1 MCGLAGI
8 FNHRSGE
15 PVSRGDL
22 EGMARRIAHR
32 GPDGEG
38 FYLDGALGFA
48 HRRLAILDREGGAQP
63 MISAA
68 GTVLVFNGEIY
79 NYQEIFA
86 ELKRRG
92 RSPETRSDTEALLLA
107 YDEWGLE
114 FVDRLTGM
122 FALALWDARRRRL
135 VLCRDRLGIKPL
147 YLAETPAGL
156 VFGSEVKA
164 LWSLPG
170 VDASIDVTALDEYMS
185 LGFVLGPRTMM
196 RGVRKL
202 DAGTLVTVEMGGRP
216 AARRYWSL
224 RFDPD
229 PVPDA
234 RAWADEVRAVFEDV
248 TRLHLLRDV
257 PLGVLLSGGLDSSVI
272 AATVAQRPDV
282 CSLESFTVSV
292 DIPGAISEQRWAR
305 QVADAVGATHHE
317 RRLSEVEHTALLH
330 QVAERLDQPIADPMC
345 AQLYSVCQ
353 LARDAGIKVLLS
365 GEGADELFFGYRVY
379 PNMALVEQAQ
389 QLVPPA
395 LLRGVIAP
403 ALRRAAGALG
413 HLPKLAKLLTIA
425 GEPLSRRYLG
435 VNFFE
440 PALKARLYRGDV
452 AASLRGHDVLAT
464 VARRYDGSGGPE
476 PLAQMAAFD
485 CGAWLVD
492 SILFRSDLMS
502 MAASLEMRVPFL
514 DHRLVELAARIPA
527 RHKVHGRTGKVVLR
541 RAFAD
546 RVPEAVLTR
555 PKIGFSTPLREL
567 FRLGFGHE
575 AEELLT
581 APGATTSAF
590 FERAAVRRLFAEHR
604 AGRDHSRTLHQIYAL
619 ESWGR
624 AVARRERAPAPP

>member
-68 GTVLVFNGEIY
+68 GTVLVVNGEIY

-305 QVADAVGATHHE
+305 QVADAVGATHHHGVAAIKFSLNGAHAGREQGAARGE
-317 RRLSEVEHTALLH
+317 RAGGAGV
-330 QVAERLDQPIADPMC
+330 DQNFAQRRQAAGDPAFAGGAAFRHGQEPGACGAVQQRRQGPIHIAH
-345 AQLYSVCQ
+345 
-353 LARDAGIKVLLS
+353 RD
-365 GEGADELFFGYRVY
+365 RH
-379 PNMALVEQAQ
+379 
-389 QLVPPA
+389 
-395 LLRGVIAP
+395 
-403 ALRRAAGALG
+403 RAAG
-413 HLPKLAKLLTIA
+413 
-425 GEPLSRRYLG
+425 
-435 VNFFE
+435 
-440 PALKARLYRGDV
+440 
-452 AASLRGHDVLAT
+452 LRGNP
-464 VARRYDGSGGPE
+464 RRHQLG
-476 PLAQMAAFD
+476 AHAA
-485 CGAWLVD
+485 G
-492 SILFRSDLMS
+492 
-502 MAASLEMRVPFL
+502 
-514 DHRLVELAARIPA
+514 
-527 RHKVHGRTGKVVLR
+527 
-541 RAFAD
+541 
-546 RVPEAVLTR
+546 
-555 PKIGFSTPLREL
+555 
-567 FRLGFGHE
+567 
-575 AEELLT
+575 
-581 APGATTSAF
+581 
-590 FERAAVRRLFAEHR
+590 
-604 AGRDHSRTLHQIYAL
+604 
-619 ESWGR
+619 
-624 AVARRERAPAPP
+624 